1 MKSPAFLP
9 GLLSLLILAGCSS
22 SGEWRAPYE
31 SRVTLPGSKPSPVSG
46 SDYIV
51 QPGDSLSLI
60 AHRSG
65 VSASDISSWNG
76 LEAPYHLR
84 SGQKLRLKKARGG
97 VKTPL
102 SSIHKSANKKPAVK
116 SQTVTP
122 RQSQPRPEKHNN
134 HTSDSLKS
142 QHKQHQAETAIQAG
156 QIKQS
161 VMAKME
167 ESSKRHNFLPDSKLR
182 WKWPVKGKVIKSY
195 RASDPGRRGIL
206 ISGVEGK
213 GISATESG
221 EVVYSDD
228 GLKGYGQLIIIKHN
242 SDYLS
247 VYAHNHKRLVKT
259 GEWVNRGAQIA
270 TMGRLSGKAV
280 LHFEIRH
287 NGEAENPLKYLGKK
301 Y

>member
-1 MKSPAFLP
+1 MKFPAMVPVVLSI
-9 GLLSLLILAGCSS
+9 LLMLSACSS
-22 SGEWRAPYE
+22 RQDMAPYE
-31 SRVTLPGSKPSPVSG
+31 SRVAVPGAKPSPISG
-46 SDYIV
+46 SDYVV
-51 QPGDSLSLI
+51 QPGDSLGLV
-60 AHRSG
+60 ALRSG
-65 VSASDISSWNG
+65 ISASDISEWNG

-84 SGQKLRLKKARGG
+84 SGQRLQLKR
-97 VKTPL
+97 P
-102 SSIHKSANKKPAVK
+102 HKSAKPPQSNVTKSVAKKPAVEPQK
-116 SQTVTP
+116 VTARQPQPKQQQT
-122 RQSQPRPEKHNN
+122 
-134 HTSDSLKS
+134 
-142 QHKQHQAETAIQAG
+142 ETAIQSE

-167 ESSKRHNFLPDSKLR
+167 ESNESHNFLPDSKLR

-195 RASDPGRRGIL
+195 RSADPGRRGIL

-213 GISATESG
+213 VISATESG

-247 VYAHNHKRLVKT
+247 VYAHNRKRLVKV
-259 GEWVNRGAQIA
+259 GEWVSRGAPIA

-287 NGEAENPLKYLGKK
+287 HGEAENPLKYLGGK

>member
-1 MKSPAFLP
+1 MKFTALLP

-31 SRVTLPGSKPSPVSG
+31 SRVTLPGSKPSPGSG

-65 VSASDISSWNG
+65 VSASNISNWNG

-84 SGQKLRLKKARGG
+84 SGQKLRLKMPRRS
-97 VKTPL
+97 VKTPH
-102 SSIHKSANKKPAVK
+102 SSIKKSARKKPAVK
-116 SQTVTP
+116 PRTVTS
-122 RQSQPRPEKHNN
+122 RQSQPRQQNS
-134 HTSDSLKS
+134 HTPDSVKS
-142 QHKQHQAETAIQAG
+142 QHKQQQQAETAKQAE

-161 VMAKME
+161 LLAKME

-195 RASDPGRRGIL
+195 RPSDPGRRGIL
-206 ISGVEGK
+206 IGGVEGK
-213 GISATESG
+213 EISATESG
-221 EVVYSDD
+221 EIVYSDD

-247 VYAHNHKRLVKT
+247 VYAHNRKRLVRV
-259 GEWVNRGAQIA
+259 GEWVSRGAPIA

-287 NGEAENPLKYLGKK
+287 NGVAENPLKYLP
-301 Y
+301 